1 MYIDLI
7 VLIALII
14 LIIIYFRRFSSF
26 VYLMCAM
33 DILYKLLHFIAS
45 NVPIP
50 ELTNIINKYVPTSLL
65 GLFGNYIGTENI
77 VFTIVKWAIFV
88 LYCIFLFYIIRIL
101 VRRKKI

>member
-7 VLIALII
+7 VLIILLI
-14 LIIIYFRRFSSF
+14 LVMYFFRRFSSF

-77 VFTIVKWAIFV
+77 LFIIIKWAIFV
-88 LYCIFLFYIIRIL
+88 LYSIFLFYIVRIL
-101 VRRKKI
+101 IRRK